1 MFKKIV
7 VIFLLLL
14 FTVKPVFAVD
24 TDELQKKA
32 DEYSAQIARL
42 ETEKNTLSQQIK
54 IMDSQIVLNQIKINQ
69 TENQITKLEGE
80 IRVLSEDIGKLD
92 LNLNQLTS
100 VFIEQINQNYRIQKQ
115 GPPIANFLFN
125 KFNSFWEQRKYMLT
139 IQKKSQETIIGMETV
154 RTTKDIQKNEKE
166 TKQRELEELK
176 TNLAAQKSNLDKQK
190 ASKNTLLEVTKNSES
205 KYQQML
211 DQVRAELAA
220 IEGILAGNGE
230 ETMVGSVNAG
240 DKIASVITGSS
251 CNSSGTHLH
260 FMVQSN
266 NRVQNPFSYLKAVD
280 YDNDSGGDPFNPS
293 GSWDWPIRPRID
305 FNQGYGKTWA
315 ITNTWVK
322 RIYSFHNGIDISSA
336 DTSVFTPHKGIL
348 YRGAFKGGC
357 TLKYVRVENK
367 ADNIETYYLH
377 VNYL

>member
-7 VIFLLLL
+7 VISLLLL
-14 FTVKPVFAVD
+14 FITKPILAESPE
-24 TDELQKKA
+24 ELQKKI

-80 IRVLSEDIGKLD
+80 VRVLSEDIGKLD

-139 IQKKSQETIIGMETV
+139 IQKKSLETI

-176 TNLAAQKSNLDKQK
+176 NHLATQKSNLDKQK

-205 KYQQML
+205 NYQQML

-220 IEGILAGNGE
+220 IEGILAGRGE
-230 ETMVGSVNAG
+230 ENMVGSVNAG
-240 DKIASVITGSS
+240 DRIASVITGSS

-260 FMVQSN
+260 FMVQN
-266 NRVQNPFSYLKAVD
+266 NRKVQNPFSYLKAVD

-315 ITNTWVK
+315 ISNTWVK

-336 DTSVFTPHKGIL
+336 DTSVYAPHKGIL
-348 YRGAFKGGC
+348 FRGAFKGGC

-377 VNYL
+377 VNYF